1 MTNPMQRYRPR
12 YMQRAILS
20 VQLDP
25 EEYDAMI
32 KMAMKEALSKSA
44 TMRLALLEAL
54 ERRGIRVEQP
64 EQVSA

>member
-1 MTNPMQRYRPR
+1 
-12 YMQRAILS
+12 MQRAILS

-32 KMAMKEALSKSA
+32 KMAIKEALSKSA